1 MYLRKQVQI
10 YRDIVKLS
18 FPLIE
23 KIKFLIVK
31 N

>member
-1 MYLRKQVQI
+1 MHLRKQLQA
-10 YRDIVKLS
+10 YGDIKPSL
-18 FPLIE
+18 PLIE